1 MIVDPSL
8 TKEPSSEQHDLF
20 KAAMRTLQLK
30 PSVDP
35 VQATST
41 YPTPDRAS
49 LTAKDNLVRH
59 EEANVNTHWC
69 SKRKVTQDHASGKQ

>member
-8 TKEPSSEQHDLF
+8 TKEPSSEQNDLF

-35 VQATST
+35 LQSTST
-41 YPTPDRAS
+41 YPTSDRAS
-49 LTAKDNLVRH
+49 LTAKDSLLRH
-59 EEANVNTHWC
+59 EEANVNMHWC
-69 SKRKVTQDHASGKQ
+69 PKRKVKQDQASGKQ